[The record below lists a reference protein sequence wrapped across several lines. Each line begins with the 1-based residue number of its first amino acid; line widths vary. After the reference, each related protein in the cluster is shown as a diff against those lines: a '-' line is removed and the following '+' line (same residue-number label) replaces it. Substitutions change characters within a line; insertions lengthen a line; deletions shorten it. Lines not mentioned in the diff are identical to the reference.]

1 MSDAT
6 SDDSFIDTSMNSSL
20 YKAVGVSLAVAS
32 GIFIGASFVF
42 KKKGL
47 VQSVERSGGV
57 AGDGY
62 AYLTSAMWWTGM
74 ILMIIGELCNFIAY
88 AFTQAILVT
97 PLGALSVVV
106 SAILSSIFL
115 KERLSLTGKIGC
127 FICIVGSIV
136 IVLHAPEESANDTS
150 IETFKELVLSVGFL
164 IYASLSIAVVLIL
177 IIFAAPRWGKKNM
190 LVYITICS
198 VIGAISVVFTQ
209 GLGMAIVHSITI
221 SNQFNNYFIY
231 IVLLIVIV
239 TLVVEII
246 YLNKALNLFNTA
258 LVTPTY
264 YVLFTTLTIVSSI
277 VLYRGFDAT
286 PVEIVTVVQGFFC
299 ICAGVALLQ
308 VSQREK
314 RQDIDKN
321 GALDDERNKEA
332 KDEEWNCGSMS
343 GGTSAKMVDN
353 TPRKTEINLEPGM
366 AELFPFAGITRF
378 ASTTRRQPRSAVS
391 SFSSSSRNKV
401 IPEDRSYNPEKKR
414 ATTIT
419 GPTLSSD
426 ILSTAVVDGGGSDD
440 NKNEV
445 LSIPVNNTIGVGN
458 TNPGEDG
465 YTRETRWKD
474 RIPRPPAAAARH
486 QLMLEN
492 RHREMEAAAKQI
504 SINIQEPIIPSYTSI
519 GSTSNS
525 TVMTS
530 RQQKRSSGSN
540 NSSFSDKPIRRNFL
554 QGSPFRSRSRRAQ
567 ERLNRFKAYNL
578 GLHESSSFED
588 HRNLVTHQSSENSSL
603 Y

>member
-1 MSDAT
+1 MSDSVST
-6 SDDSFIDTSMNSSL
+6 DDSLVDASMNSGL
-20 YKAVGVSLAVAS
+20 YKGVGVSLAVAS

-47 VQSVERSGGV
+47 VQSVERSGGT

-127 FICIVGSIV
+127 FICIVGSII
-136 IVLHAPEESANDTS
+136 IVLHAPEEAADDTS
-150 IETFKELVLSVGFL
+150 IETFKNLVLSVGFL
-164 IYASLSIAVVLIL
+164 VYASLSLLVALGLIL
-177 IIFAAPRWGKKNM
+177 FAAPRWGKKNM

-209 GLGMAIVHSITI
+209 GLGMAIVHSITV

-239 TLVVEII
+239 TLIVEIV

-277 VLYRGFDAT
+277 VLFRGFDAT
-286 PVEIVTVVQGFFC
+286 PLEIVTVVQGFFC

-308 VSQREK
+308 LSQRKQNREP
-314 RQDIDKN
+314 
-321 GALDDERNKEA
+321 
-332 KDEEWNCGSMS
+332 DEEENNVTQHLDESEKLIKSLARGSIKQTM
-343 GGTSAKMVDN
+343 
-353 TPRKTEINLEPGM
+353 TPNRKTEVDLEPGP

-378 ASTTRRQPRSAVS
+378 ASTTRRQPKPFLSSIKSRS
-391 SFSSSSRNKV
+391 KV
-401 IPEDRSYNPEKKR
+401 VPEHSHQYQEKKR

-419 GPTLSSD
+419 GTMPSNELP
-426 ILSTAVVDGGGSDD
+426 IVVIDEGNTNNNNTFSPD
-440 NKNEV
+440 
-445 LSIPVNNTIGVGN
+445 SIVNNTIGVGN
-458 TNPGEDG
+458 TSPGEDG

-474 RIPRPPAAAARH
+474 RIPRPPAARREPVVDH
-486 QLMLEN
+486 
-492 RHREMEAAAKQI
+492 RHRKIEAAAKQI
-504 SINIQEPIIPSYTSI
+504 SINVRDPVIPTYSSI
-519 GSTSNS
+519 NSTS
-525 TVMTS
+525 TTRTTTS
-530 RQQKRSSGSN
+530 RNQQRPGSN
-540 NSSFSDKPIRRNFL
+540 NSSFSNRPIRNKFL
-554 QGSPFRSRSRRAQ
+554 QGVPFRSRSRRAQ
-567 ERLNRFKAYNL
+567 ESLNRFKAYNL
-578 GLHESSSFED
+578 GLHESASED
-588 HRNLVTHQSSENSSL
+588 HKDLVAPSTENSSL